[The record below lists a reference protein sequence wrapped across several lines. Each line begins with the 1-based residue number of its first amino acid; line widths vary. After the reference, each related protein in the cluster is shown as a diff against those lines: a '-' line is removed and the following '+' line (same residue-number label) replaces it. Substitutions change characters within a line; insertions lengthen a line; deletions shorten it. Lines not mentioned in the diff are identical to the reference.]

1 MLCSGR
7 LNQSHLTVQPF
18 KACLVSAGVKPV
30 TVGLL
35 WAAQDHKSSQ
45 GVSLLCTAWHF
56 ITAYLLCLGCHV
68 RPKSV
73 IVQVAEG
80 LLCLAA
86 PVCRGSSG
94 VWREASVVMAV
105 MDSHRQV
112 ALWVTTGTWTHVRLT
127 YGDNK
132 DLRCA
137 CVNVFTVSHV
147 FAFLSLS
154 LCLVS
159 QWTLIQKQQWWM
171 LRTQPR
177 RKLKSKQHK

>member
-1 MLCSGR
+1 MFGPITVAE
-7 LNQSHLTVQPF
+7 LT
-18 KACLVSAGVKPV
+18 
-30 TVGLL
+30 LL
-35 WAAQDHKSSQ
+35 WAAQDPESSQ

-68 RPKSV
+68 KLKSV
-73 IVQVAEG
+73 IVQVAER

-112 ALWVTTGTWTHVRLT
+112 ALRVTTGTWTRVRLT
-127 YGDNK
+127 YGNNK

-147 FAFLSLS
+147 FASPSLS
-154 LCLVS
+154 LIHSEHWYRNSSGECYVRNQGGS
-159 QWTLIQKQQWWM
+159 
-171 LRTQPR
+171 
-177 RKLKSKQHK
+177 